1 MTLIIVW
8 TIVIRVIVPIGITIG
23 IVSTH
28 TVTIESVHFFDHH
41 FQPVHFLSQYLQFAF
56 QFRLQIILL
65 H

>member
-23 IVSTH
+23 IESTH

-41 FQPVHFLSQYLQFAF
+41 FQPIHLLSQRLQFTF
-56 QFRLQIILL
+56 QLRLQITLL